1 MDVVLLVKSIAGLTV
16 ILGILLFIFL
26 YSPNAKK
33 KQKEKKKA
41 QKRYTTPT
49 PPKPKTDWKS
59 LIKVLRNRE
68 SSTEELK
75 EALDLMLKYHGKIP
89 DKLGIRVNPEFDKYA
104 EAILRLCR
112 HPNTNKDLIIDFDK
126 ELERRNPEY
135 IKEINDA
142 LTKGLNSRGI

>member
-1 MDVVLLVKSIAGLTV
+1 MDIVLLVKSIAGLTV
-16 ILGILLFIFL
+16 ILAILLFVFL
-26 YSPNAKK
+26 YSPKAKK
-33 KQKEKKKA
+33 RQKTQKKV
-41 QKRYTTPT
+41 QKSYTTPS
-49 PPKPKTDWKS
+49 PAKPKTDWKS

-68 SSTEELK
+68 STTEELK

-89 DKLGIRVNPEFDKYA
+89 EKLGIRVNPEFDKYA

-112 HPNTNKDLIIDFDK
+112 HPNTNKELIIDFDR
-126 ELERRNPEY
+126 ELESKNPEY